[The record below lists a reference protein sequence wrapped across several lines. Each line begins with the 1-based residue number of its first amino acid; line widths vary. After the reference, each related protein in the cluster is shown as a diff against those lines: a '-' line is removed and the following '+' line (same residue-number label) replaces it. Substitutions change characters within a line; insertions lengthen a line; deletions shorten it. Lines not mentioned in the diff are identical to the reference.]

1 MEGVGRDQREH
12 PYVVG
17 LKYGIVEASVS
28 EFVCE
33 ETCVSDKCCKSI
45 VEDKYSS
52 IKALVVDLPSYFINT
67 KVFPFPIFDLC

>member
-1 MEGVGRDQREH
+1 MDYVSGYQEEN

-17 LKYGIVEASVS
+17 LKSGIEASLC

-33 ETCVSDKCCKSI
+33 ELYVSKDCFKSI
-45 VEDKYSS
+45 VEEKDGN
-52 IKALVVDLPSYFINT
+52 IKALAVALPYYFINT